1 MLTLPDSHWCHQ
13 HLSFWHTKST
23 HNWKVTLAFCIT
35 ILHITDLVGIL
46 LLNHLH
52 GRRWILRWLWFF
64 VCLFALFPNEAAR
77 ITQTYIVTSGILQSN
92 MPKHLHAECL
102 QILSLGLTM
111 CQSLFSCGHLILH
124 QNCCWP
130 FLVFMMSVW
139 IFITV
144 WAPDTKQ
151 TASIACFY
159 SCKVW
164 TRESQTF
171 YQACHFSFLDTSLM
185 DVDDS
190 ALKSYS
196 AFQRRYIFTDQ
207 H

>member
-1 MLTLPDSHWCHQ
+1 MVVI
-13 HLSFWHTKST
+13 F
-23 HNWKVTLAFCIT
+23 
-35 ILHITDLVGIL
+35 
-46 LLNHLH
+46 
-52 GRRWILRWLWFF
+52 
-64 VCLFALFPNEAAR
+64 CLFALFPNEAAK
-77 ITQTYIVTSGILQSN
+77 IIQTYIVTSGILQSN

-164 TRESQTF
+164 TREISDF
-171 YQACHFSFLDTSLM
+171 LSSLPFFLLGYFVNGCRWFCLKVLFSFPEKIYLHRSTLIA
-185 DVDDS
+185 V
-190 ALKSYS
+190 
-196 AFQRRYIFTDQ
+196 YILSTI
-207 H
+207 